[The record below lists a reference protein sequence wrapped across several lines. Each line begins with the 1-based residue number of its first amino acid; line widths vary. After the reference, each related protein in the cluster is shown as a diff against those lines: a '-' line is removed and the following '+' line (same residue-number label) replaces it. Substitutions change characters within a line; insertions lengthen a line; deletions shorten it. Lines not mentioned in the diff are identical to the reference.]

1 MTTPYIMPLGFI
13 DRPTEDGAI
22 IMLTNPEE
30 STALRL
36 ATPVT
41 LWRYNQ
47 AQLAVARIRGE
58 ISDVGYV
65 TAAFITVENKIDTRW
80 PANQVIMLPATPVYL
95 ALPGSFEPDTSR
107 TLTQEQAEAM
117 QTLAAAY
124 AAIAKPKNPNPG
136 GQGNN
141 GRFKGTS
148 NTNAKPHT

>member
-1 MTTPYIMPLGFI
+1 MPTPLIMPMGFI

-30 STALRL
+30 SITLRL

-47 AQLAVARIRGE
+47 ARLAVAKIRGE

-65 TAAFITVENKIDTRW
+65 TATFTTVETLIDARW
-80 PANQVIMLPATPVYL
+80 PENQKVMRPATPVYL

-107 TLTQEQAEAM
+107 MLTPERAEAM
-117 QTLAAAY
+117 QRLAAAY
-124 AAIAKPKNPNPG
+124 AKITKPDGPTPG
-136 GQGNN
+136 ERSSNGQY
-141 GRFKGTS
+141 KGQ
-148 NTNAKPHT
+148 